1 MAMRQLAKEWESELE
16 PGTTGKREN
25 ASLSTH
31 RRVFEFQIQLI
42 KIYAAKL
49 GTEKPQQMVW
59 IWFLDEVR

>member
-42 KIYAAKL
+42 KIYAAQL
-49 GTEKPQQMVW
+49 GTKKPQQMG
-59 IWFLDEVR
+59 WFLDEVR